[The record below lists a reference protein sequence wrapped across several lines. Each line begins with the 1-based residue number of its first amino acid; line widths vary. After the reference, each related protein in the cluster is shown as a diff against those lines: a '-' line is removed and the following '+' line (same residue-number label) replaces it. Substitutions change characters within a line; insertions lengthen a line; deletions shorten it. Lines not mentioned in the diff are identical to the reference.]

1 MAAPCPAVRL
11 ININDRE
18 MTTSHIE
25 LLKASVDK
33 LIRVRCRDGETF
45 VGRILL
51 VSSDERDVVYDLI
64 STSRESQY
72 EKADRQP
79 ADLIKF
85 DDIESVD
92 VHEFR

>member
-1 MAAPCPAVRL
+1 
-11 ININDRE
+11 
-18 MTTSHIE
+18 MTISHIE

-33 LIRVRCRDGETF
+33 LIRVHCRDGETF
-45 VGRILL
+45 IGRILS
-51 VSSDERDVVYDLI
+51 VSADERDVVYDLV

-79 ADLIKF
+79 AYLIKF